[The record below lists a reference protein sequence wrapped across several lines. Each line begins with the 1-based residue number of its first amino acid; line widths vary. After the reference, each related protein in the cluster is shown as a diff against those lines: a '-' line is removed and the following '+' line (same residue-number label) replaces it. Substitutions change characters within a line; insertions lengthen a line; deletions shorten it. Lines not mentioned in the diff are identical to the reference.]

1 MIMPTQSGH
10 TTAIRA
16 KKVLGTAVKDR
27 SGTRIGEIEDV
38 VLDKHSNNIMFAIVS
53 FGGFLGVAEKYHPL
67 PWTTLD
73 YDEAESSYVVDAT
86 REQLKSAPADSVDE
100 LTKNDGLAYRDRTY
114 DYYRAPRYW

>member
-1 MIMPTQSGH
+1 MPTQSGH

-27 SGTRIGEIEDV
+27 TGTKIGEIEDV

-53 FGGFLGVAEKYHPL
+53 FGGFLGMAEKYHPL
-67 PWTTLD
+67 PWTTLN

-86 REQLKSAPADSVDE
+86 REQLSAAPADSVAE
-100 LTKNDGLAYRDRTY
+100 LTKDDGLAFRDRSY